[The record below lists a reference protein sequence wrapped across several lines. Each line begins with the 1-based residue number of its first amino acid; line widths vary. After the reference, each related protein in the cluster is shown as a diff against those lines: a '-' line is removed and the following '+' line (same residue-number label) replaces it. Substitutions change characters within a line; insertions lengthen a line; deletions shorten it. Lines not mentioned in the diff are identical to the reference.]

1 MNVVI
6 LGCGRTGAS
15 LAIHLATQGHRVTV
29 IEQNP
34 DSLRRVERQASLN
47 IIVGNG
53 LDIDVLERAGVQ
65 SCDAFFAL
73 TRGDNTNLMAAQIV
87 KRRWNVE
94 RVAVKVADPL
104 RAEAYRNLGMFCLN
118 ASALLTGYCSDW
130 LVGNE
135 YKPIDNYNILVKE
148 LEA

>member
-15 LAIHLATQGHRVTV
+15 LAIHLATLGHNVTV

-34 DSLRRVERQASLN
+34 DSLRRVERGPSLN
-47 IIVGNG
+47 VVIGNG
-53 LDIDVLERAGVQ
+53 LDIDILERAGVAN
-65 SCDAFFAL
+65 CDAFFAL

-87 KRRWNVE
+87 KRRWNIE

-104 RAEAYRNLGMFCLN
+104 RAEAYRNIGLFCLN

-130 LVGNE
+130 LTGAE
-135 YKPIDNYNILVKE
+135 YKPIDTYNVLVKE
-148 LEA
+148 LNF